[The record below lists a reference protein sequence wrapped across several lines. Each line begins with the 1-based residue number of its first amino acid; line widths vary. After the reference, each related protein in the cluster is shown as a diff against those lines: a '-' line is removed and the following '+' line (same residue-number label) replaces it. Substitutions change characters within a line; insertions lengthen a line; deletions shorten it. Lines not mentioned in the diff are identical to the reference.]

1 MQIDDRSLVC
11 QNDGVLHTHGFAT
24 ESARMSRS
32 SIGDIGC
39 RLLSP
44 QQQYRLQPHF
54 PMQLTLL
61 STDKTRLVE
70 PARLT
75 ASPVEHKPSQ

>member
-1 MQIDDRSLVC
+1 MGSPPSCTYV
-11 QNDGVLHTHGFAT
+11 A
-24 ESARMSRS
+24 S

-70 PARLT
+70 TCPPH
-75 ASPVEHKPSQ
+75 SKPC